1 MPHYVD
7 SLILVMSEWC
17 HIININSYL
26 KHIIMISSCFLCS
39 FNITWTTSC
48 QSSTQKITTANFG
61 NSRGLGRSPSIL
73 EFTRSCVELWRA
85 LWSQG
90 QPGITPGGRWAVPR
104 WGCSPVVRMA
114 ATPLLKVIGMFR
126 TMLLILFDLSC
137 CNMYCVLLFFLFCF
151 FSFLIPVLFVT
162 ILLVVVGVVAAS
174 AAASVF
180 CVCKAKPQRCLSTLQ
195 GCNGSTYHIP

>member
-1 MPHYVD
+1 
-7 SLILVMSEWC
+7 
-17 HIININSYL
+17 
-26 KHIIMISSCFLCS
+26 
-39 FNITWTTSC
+39 
-48 QSSTQKITTANFG
+48 
-61 NSRGLGRSPSIL
+61 
-73 EFTRSCVELWRA
+73 
-85 LWSQG
+85 
-90 QPGITPGGRWAVPR
+90 
-104 WGCSPVVRMA
+104 MA

-137 CNMYCVLLFFLFCF
+137 SNMYCVLLFFLFCF